1 MFDAP
6 LDPQL
11 DHFVAAL
18 AASAPAVHLRHST
31 WLYPVVNAAHILGF
45 ALLVGAIAP
54 VDAKLLGLWPGVPLR
69 FFARTLLP
77 FAIGGAVLA
86 IVAGVLL
93 FIVQPAD
100 YLALP
105 VFVAKIALVAA
116 GLANA
121 LLLHASRAWRE
132 HVGRDGGATGPRL
145 RVAAALS
152 LAIWLAVL
160 LLGRLIGFM

>member
-1 MFDAP
+1 MFDA
-6 LDPQL
+6 QL
-11 DHFVAAL
+11 DHFVAAI

-45 ALLVGAIAP
+45 ALLVGGIAP
-54 VDAKLLGLWPGVPLR
+54 VDAKLLGLWPSVPLR
-69 FFARTLLP
+69 FFARTVLP
-77 FAIGGAVLA
+77 FAIGGTVLA
-86 IVAGVLL
+86 ISAGVLL

-105 VFVAKIALVAA
+105 VFVTKIALVAV

-121 LLLHASRAWRE
+121 LLLHGSTAWRE
-132 HVGRDGGATGPRL
+132 HVVRDDATTSARL

-152 LAIWLAVL
+152 LAIWLTVL